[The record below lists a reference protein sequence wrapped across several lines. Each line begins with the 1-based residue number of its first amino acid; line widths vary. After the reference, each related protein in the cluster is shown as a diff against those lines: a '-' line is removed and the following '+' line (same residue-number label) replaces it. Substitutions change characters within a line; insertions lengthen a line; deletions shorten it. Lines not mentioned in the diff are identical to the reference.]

1 MSGMKKE
8 EIITFKV
15 DESLANAMQGIENR
29 SEFIRT
35 AILSAL
41 DSTCPLC
48 KGSGILT
55 PDQYNHWI
63 SFTQNHFIDECTTCH
78 AFHIVCNSENNRESH
93 YKNTDDESDKKN

>member
-1 MSGMKKE
+1 MKKE

-15 DESLANAMQGIENR
+15 DETLANAMQGIENR
-29 SEFIRT
+29 SEFIRS

-55 PDQYNHWI
+55 PDQYHHWN
-63 SFTQNHFIDECTTCH
+63 SFATNHFIEECGTCH
-78 AFHIVCNSENNRESH
+78 AFHIVCNSEKNRKIH
-93 YKNTDDESDKKN
+93 YKNADGKIDEKD

>member
-1 MSGMKKE
+1 MKKE

-15 DESLANAMQGIENR
+15 DETLANAMQGIENR
-29 SEFIRT
+29 SEFIRS

-55 PDQYNHWI
+55 PDQYHHWN
-63 SFTQNHFIDECTTCH
+63 SFATNHFIEECTSCH
-78 AFHIVCNSENNRESH
+78 AFHIVCNSEKNLEIH
-93 YKNTDDESDKKN
+93 YKNADAKSDEKD